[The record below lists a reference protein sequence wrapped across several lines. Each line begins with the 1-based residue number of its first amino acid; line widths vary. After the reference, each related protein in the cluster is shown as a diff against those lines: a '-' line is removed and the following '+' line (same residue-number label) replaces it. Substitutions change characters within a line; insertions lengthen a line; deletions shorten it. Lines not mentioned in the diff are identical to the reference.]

1 MFIHRDVN
9 HSNFMGANIWQKTFQ
24 QQRDARI
31 NNSVFIQLTH
41 KIIVKYN
48 FNNTEQV
55 SFVISGKKQDT
66 KLSRPISTWAKS
78 VLKLGRKYSF
88 THKPVSDKQKYCSA

>member
-1 MFIHRDVN
+1 
-9 HSNFMGANIWQKTFQ
+9 MGANIWQKTFQ

-66 KLSRPISTWAKS
+66 KLLFDVITTTNCILKS
-78 VLKLGRKYSF
+78 EN
-88 THKPVSDKQKYCSA
+88 

>member
-66 KLSRPISTWAKS
+66 KLLFDVITTTNCILKS
-78 VLKLGRKYSF
+78 EN
-88 THKPVSDKQKYCSA
+88 